1 MMSTHVQRVALL
13 LALLLTFAASAYLIR
28 GVSVA
33 VSERGSWDLNARALE
48 YRLFAERVYP
58 DDALASNALPGEQLP
73 NTVYPPYAFP
83 MFAPFFVTGSPFLAG
98 LTFGAVTLLALI
110 AIGAFGRRELSFA
123 DWRAQVV
130 GAVAGL
136 AIAHNS
142 SVIAI
147 GQFSIISMG
156 LIILQLDCLRRGKVM
171 TAGLCWAF
179 AMIKPQ
185 IAIAF
190 LLPFLLRRRW
200 RGLVFGLLVLAALSA
215 FTCFH
220 TRVSPLAVIE
230 HWVLHDDL
238 RFIAAGKNGG
248 SSSSAIF
255 ASSGVDP
262 RLALWLSLL
271 AAASICA
278 AAWIRARRGSMSLVT
293 LAAVCAIV
301 GRVFLP
307 HRSYDN
313 IMLFPALIALLAFAL
328 DRPSLSRCA
337 WAGLFGISL
346 WLPWTSLLRSIW
358 LDFALLLFWGT
369 ALIVLM
375 REAPGPERLPATSR
389 TS

>member
-1 MMSTHVQRVALL
+1 MAAHVQRGTLL
-13 LALLLTFAASAYLIR
+13 LALLLTLAASVYLIR

-33 VSERGSWDLNARALE
+33 VGEHGSWDLYIRALE

-58 DDALASNALPGEQLP
+58 HDALASNALPGEQLP

-83 MFAPFFVTGSPFLAG
+83 MFTPIFVTGSPYLAG
-98 LTFGAVTLLALI
+98 LTFGALTLLALI
-110 AIGAFGRRELSFA
+110 AIGRFGRRELSFA
-123 DWRAQVV
+123 DWRVQVI

-142 SVIAI
+142 SVIAM

-156 LIILQLDCLRRGKVM
+156 LVVLQFDCLRRGKVM

-190 LLPFLLRRRW
+190 LLPFLLERRW
-200 RGLVFGLLVLAALSA
+200 RGLVFGLVVLATLSVFA
-215 FTCFH
+215 CLH
-220 TRVSPLAVIE
+220 TRVSLFAVIE
-230 HWVLHDDL
+230 HWVLHNDL
-238 RFIAAGKNGG
+238 RFIAGGKNGG
-248 SSSSAIF
+248 SSSSGIF
-255 ASSGVDP
+255 VSSGVDP
-262 RLALWLSLL
+262 RLALLLSGL
-271 AAASICA
+271 AAASIGA
-278 AAWIRARRGSMSLVT
+278 AAWNRARRGGMSLVT

-307 HRSYDN
+307 HRTYDN
-313 IMLFPALIALLAFAL
+313 IMLFPALIAFLAFAL
-328 DRPSLSRCA
+328 DRPSPARCA

-346 WLPWTSLLRSIW
+346 WLPWTSLIRTLW
-358 LDFALLLFWGT
+358 LDLALLLFWST

-375 REAPGPERLPATSR
+375 REAPSRGHHPTPSRAT
-389 TS
+389 